1 MQTIYRQG
9 GQEEKTPLEGDI
21 YRASLSDHLL
31 LLFKITDQFGITVLP
46 NREVCIGGLK
56 LAGQFMPADPE
67 SRARFFVDI
76 IKWLS
81 LEMKDCMGNTG
92 QGFVMSRY
100 IFILHRK

>member
-31 LLFKITDQFGITVLP
+31 LLFKITDQFGLVVLP
-46 NREVCIGGLK
+46 NREVCIGGIK
-56 LAGQFMPADPE
+56 LVGQFMPADSE
-67 SRARFFVDI
+67 SKARFLVEI

-81 LEMKDCMGNTG
+81 LEMKDCMGSTA
-92 QGFVMSRY
+92 QEFVMSRY
-100 IFILHRK
+100 IFILHIN